1 MRSAIHDPINF
12 GPMVR
17 GSGVVLAGILCW
29 LYELEHISLM
39 TLLIIIGLSSD
50 VDRGRPERHRGGWG
64 LALAG
69 GKHAAHHHLIH
80 RLGSGTRARQGRA
93 DRRAAQLWGADGAK
107 CALKPAH
114 WGARCPRDPDLGHWR
129 FPHPCI
135 PVAAYRIVRT
145 AV

>member
-1 MRSAIHDPINF
+1 MRSAIHEPINF

-39 TLLIIIGLSSD
+39 TLLSCWPMALIIIGLSSA

-69 GKHAAHHHLIH
+69 GLLLAGNQLTPEGHSLEICLAFLPIRVSWPLLLVVIGGYITWYELSRGPVKEQ
-80 RLGSGTRARQGRA
+80 RQ
-93 DRRAAQLWGADGAK
+93 
-107 CALKPAH
+107 
-114 WGARCPRDPDLGHWR
+114 CP
-129 FPHPCI
+129 
-135 PVAAYRIVRT
+135 
-145 AV
+145 